1 MRHAAEP
8 ARPHDLREALDLLR
22 RADLPETGVAEEF
35 GHYLV
40 VRDDGQVAGVCGLE
54 VHGREGLLRSLAVDP
69 THRGHGLGALLV
81 EGTVAL
87 AARIG
92 LTDVYLLTT
101 TARDY
106 FIRNGFTDCPR
117 DAAPAGIQESWEFRE
132 GCPSSSAFL
141 RRTIRASR

>member
-1 MRHAAEP
+1 MRYAVEP
-8 ARPHDLREALDLLR
+8 ARSHDLREALELLR
-22 RADLPETGVAEEF
+22 LADLPETGVAEQF

-54 VHGREGLLRSLAVDP
+54 VHGRDGLLRSLAVDP
-69 THRGHGLGALLV
+69 SYRGEGLGALLV
-81 EGTVAL
+81 EGALDL

-106 FIRNGFTDCPR
+106 FLRHGFTDCPR
-117 DAAPAGIQESWEFRE
+117 DSAPAGIRASWEFRE

-141 RRTIRASR
+141 RRPVRAAR